1 MIKYFILFVILV
13 YIIFYIRDNFTVS
26 LDKEFDKNNYNMI
39 SINNSDDK
47 YFELFKKIYNI
58 LKHDNVKN
66 MNIETSIKISK
77 DNINTERYYIFIP
90 NEQIRN
96 SKKIIKELI
105 KQIGFP
111 NDKYLEKLFEKY
123 LVYEGQVIVGHDYGR
138 DYKRIYF
145 NYKFDNMYYMFGLDY
160 NDRGEIIGKKRY
172 SEMMNKMEIRKNLK
186 TIFPKN
192 IINNFLNEFNISVF
206 DSVYQKVNTSVSG
219 DKPTTYY
226 FSFIVP
232 LTLELIIEKMDNILN
247 SVNEG
252 YKEDNKFKNWYY
264 YNKNNLVN
272 WITLGIDKNYDIEIN
287 LYVVDNKF

>member
-39 SINNSDDK
+39 SINNSDNK

-66 MNIETSIKISK
+66 MDIETSIKISK

-96 SKKIIKELI
+96 SKKIMKELI

-172 SEMMNKMEIRKNLK
+172 SEMMNKMEIRKNLE

-219 DKPTTYY
+219 DNPTTYY

-232 LTLELIIEKMDNILN
+232 LTLELVIEKMDNILDT
-247 SVNEG
+247 VNQG
-252 YKEDNKFKNWYY
+252 YKEDYKFKNWYK